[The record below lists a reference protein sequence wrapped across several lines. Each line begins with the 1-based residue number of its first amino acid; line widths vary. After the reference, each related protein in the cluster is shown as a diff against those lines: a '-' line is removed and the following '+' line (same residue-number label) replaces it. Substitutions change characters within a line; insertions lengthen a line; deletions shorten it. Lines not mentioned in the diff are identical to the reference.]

1 MKKIIIIIACLL
13 FTNSAFAWSR
23 AIHSAIAAIADA
35 NLTEQAKEKINN
47 ALDGHNLSY
56 YAQWLYD
63 VAEEEAYSQS
73 KKWVNVPLTNKNK
86 LIKSKKAA
94 AHSEKIVQNA
104 QALDGLFAAI
114 GAIES
119 GNLTKEQ
126 LADNIRYII
135 TIMGDLHCPTHYI
148 FTDLLEKR
156 KSYYYT
162 PSSDKKN
169 SYMTYWEN
177 NAMRG
182 TFSWRTSEYVHQLNR
197 KSPEQVAQITN
208 GSITNWVLSNA
219 PIYREVYGMLDTGTK
234 FTKTSYRLWQNKMYP
249 IAAEQ
254 IAVAGYRLAAVLNGL
269 FDQSVPNVKT
279 K

>member
-35 NLTEQAKEKINN
+35 NLTEQAKEKINT
-47 ALDGHNLSY
+47 ALDGHNITY

-73 KKWVNVPLTNKNK
+73 KKWINVPFTNKCK
-86 LIKSKKAA
+86 IIKSKKAA

-104 QALDGLFAAI
+104 QALDGLFAAM

-126 LADNIRYII
+126 LADNIRYIV

-156 KSYYYT
+156 KAYYYT
-162 PSSDKKN
+162 ASSDKKI
-169 SYMTYWEN
+169 SYMSYWEN

-182 TFSWRTSEYVHQLNR
+182 TFSWRTGEYVHQLNR
-197 KSPEQVAQITN
+197 KTPEQIAQITN
-208 GSITNWVLSNA
+208 GSITSWVLSNA

-234 FTKTSYRLWQNKMYP
+234 FTKTSLRLWQNKMYP